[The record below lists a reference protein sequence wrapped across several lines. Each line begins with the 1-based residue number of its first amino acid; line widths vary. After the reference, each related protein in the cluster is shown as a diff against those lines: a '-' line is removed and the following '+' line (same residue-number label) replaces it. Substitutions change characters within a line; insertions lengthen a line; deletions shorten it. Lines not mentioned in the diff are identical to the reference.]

1 MAREKFNA
9 PNPSRRDSGN
19 SRHSS
24 TSVSSTSG
32 KGNSAQL
39 EAQASQLSHSITDIN
54 NQIQDNTKSIND
66 TTKLIHQ
73 LRKSA
78 GAIGDA
84 AMKQGEDKDNR
95 AISPDD
101 DIQRSSEQLR
111 SAEDK
116 LNQLKENRKELIKK
130 LSNYRDKL
138 QKLQE
143 MKRKH
148 DEQAKQKNDSKSEEP
163 GNRSSD
169 RHAER
174 QSDSKDAPNNK
185 GKERLQ
191 GEQKEELLKSRRADD
206 SSARHTESSDAK
218 LNPSRQKALDAE
230 KGAKARYEGKAA
242 NKSAGA
248 KSASNSNAA
257 ANAKTK
263 ASLVKKLQGKLFM
276 GKEAGAGA
284 GSATGAGASGT
295 AGAGGAAGATVA
307 TGSVLWWVLIILL
320 IILLIVLLL
329 IIIIALVVVIKPIE
343 RKYTLK
349 ETVFVTEQNYHAQIV
364 NHVNEYFYSE
374 NPIADDDITYINTQI
389 NWRELLTLWYV
400 LGCSRDGTTMSDG
413 DTFDFTFYPAPDDS
427 EIYELVTEHDLELYE
442 MSLMTEAYNDLYTI
456 ISYPVERVTK
466 YETYHFSTTDELAV
480 KAAELGASG
489 IPFTVID
496 ELTITAKFVHRGARI
511 ECERLDLL
519 EYAEN
524 NLTVDQYNHVVNCLA
539 AVDKH
544 NPNPSAEP
552 TFYAIWQ
559 AIREATSIDVDARE
573 LIVRE
578 AYAMWIMSG
587 CAGAHNLPEA
597 ARNQYGVDTPLD
609 ITIYRESPGAGS
621 DPVPF
626 RFVYMNSEGNTVSS
640 VTNALPWLTPDVYQ
654 VEEDVPV
661 FLNPEYTWLGSS
673 EIYYCNEGLSVLGL
687 EEDED
692 DPDYEDDQTYY
703 NNIPS
708 WAINSNDPNKIV
720 SCSNMDWNTFIYHI
734 AQPYSADYM
743 PGAGLTN
750 EPWCAAFI
758 SSLAVNMFPHGC
770 FFVHRE
776 LYIDSDHPAWTVYD
790 PVDNNHPWAE
800 AHRSF
805 VEAISELGSANSFSG
820 WVNQLRTVY
829 NAAVNTGMELA
840 LTNYINAL
848 ELTASTDYYR
858 VDLTNVHSELTAG
871 LYNENSEDNLAF
883 PPSAADT
890 TQYRPDTTDFDDW
903 YGIDMSSTVQF
914 ASQHLTDGDN
924 NLYDPRGPFIGHV
937 NGWYSPQMEFSSN
950 LPVDFEDRADAYCYI
965 AGIGGILQVLID
977 SCNEGGFYP
986 VVVAAGDNLIDLL
999 NTYNILDS
1007 GSYNTVFPQYVTH
1020 FVTSYFSIFGEL
1032 HEEPMGLYRAD
1043 TIGCS
1048 AIYNYYDGN
1057 GGGVELYGNH
1067 GDTSLDLY
1075 TPTEGDLV
1083 IWTDSE
1089 SDDDD
1094 QLDHVAMIIYAEP
1107 DSDTVYIISGN
1118 TGAETSDDSGII
1130 GVGSISIYSDRIQA
1144 IAHLPV

>member
-39 EAQASQLSHSITDIN
+39 EAQALQLSHSITDIN
-54 NQIQDNTKSIND
+54 NQIQDNTKAIND

-148 DEQAKQKNDSKSEEP
+148 DEQTKQKNDSKSEEP

-320 IILLIVLLL
+320 IILLILLIV
-329 IIIIALVVVIKPIE
+329 IIIIALLVIIKPIE
-343 RKYTLK
+343 RQYTLK
-349 ETVFVTEQNYHAQIV
+349 ETVFITEQNYHAQIV
-364 NHVNEYFYSE
+364 SHVNEYFYDEDTRISE
-374 NPIADDDITYINTQI
+374 DDITYVNTQI

-489 IPFTVID
+489 IPFTVLD
-496 ELTITAKFVHRGARI
+496 EHTIQAKFIHRGARV
-511 ECERLDLL
+511 ECERIDVL
-519 EYAEN
+519 EYAESH
-524 NLTVDQYNHVVNCLA
+524 LSAEQYNHVVNCLN
-539 AVDKH
+539 AVDRY
-544 NPNPSAEP
+544 NPNPSVEP

-559 AIREATSIDVDARE
+559 AIREATSIDIDARE

-587 CAGAHNLPEA
+587 CVQTGSVPQEA
-597 ARNQYGVDTPLD
+597 RDFYGVDTPLSYSM
-609 ITIYRESPGAGS
+609 YREVPGNGIPTA
-621 DPVPF
+621 F
-626 RFVYMNSEGNTVSS
+626 RFDYMNSQGNTVES
-640 VTNALPWLTPDVYQ
+640 VTSALPWLADGTQNED
-654 VEEDVPV
+654 DVPV
-661 FLNPEYTWLGSS
+661 FLDPQYTWIGNSSIAYCDTGLQDLG
-673 EIYYCNEGLSVLGL
+673 IY
-687 EEDED
+687 EEDSD
-692 DPDYEDDQTYY
+692 VDTTLTYY
-703 NNIPS
+703 NNRPS
-708 WAINSNDPNKIV
+708 SAPNTDSDPNKVV
-720 SCSNMDWNTFIYHI
+720 SCANMSWDTYCYHV
-734 AQPYSADYM
+734 AQPGTYGTDSDFHYA
-743 PGAGLTN
+743 
-750 EPWCAAFI
+750 WCAAFI
-758 SSLAVNMFPHGC
+758 ASLALNMHPNGC

-776 LYIDSDHPAWTVYD
+776 LYIDDDHPAWTVYD
-790 PVDNNHPWAE
+790 PIENNHPWAE
-800 AHRSF
+800 AHEEF
-805 VEAISELGSANSFSG
+805 IEAINELGTSDTLSG
-820 WVNQLRTVY
+820 WIRELTAVY
-829 NAAVNTGMELA
+829 NAGVDTGMELA
-840 LTNYINAL
+840 LTNYINAI
-848 ELTASTDYYR
+848 EICASTDYYR
-858 VDLTNVHSELTAG
+858 VDLVNTHSSLTAG
-871 LYNENSEDNLAF
+871 LYGENSEDGLVF

-890 TQYRPDTTDFDDW
+890 TEYRPNLDDFDDW
-903 YGIDMSSTVQF
+903 YGIDMSDTIEFSTR
-914 ASQHLTDGDN
+914 HLTDGDN
-924 NLYDPRGPFIGHV
+924 NLYDNATIGHA
-937 NGWYSPQMEFSSN
+937 NGWYSPQMDIYSN
-950 LPVDFEDRADAYCYI
+950 LPVDFEDRAEAYCYI
-965 AGIGGILQVLID
+965 AGIGGILKVMVD
-977 SCNEGGFYP
+977 SCHTTTGMFWP
-986 VVVAAGDNLIDLL
+986 AIVSVGDTVIDVLED
-999 NTYNILDS
+999 NGILQPGEFNS
-1007 GSYNTVFPQYVTH
+1007 VFPQYVSE
-1020 FVTSYFSIFGEL
+1020 FVHSYFSIFGEL
-1032 HEEPMGLYRAD
+1032 HEEPMGYYPCGATGCGQYAD
-1043 TIGCS
+1043 
-1048 AIYNYYDGN
+1048 YYAN
-1057 GGGVELYGNH
+1057 GGGGGTAYGPGGTSMDIYEPQI
-1067 GDTSLDLY
+1067 GDVVITRSSHTDENGE
-1075 TPTEGDLV
+1075 TEWDDWYGDNGGASH
-1083 IWTDSE
+1083 IR
-1089 SDDDD
+1089 
-1094 QLDHVAMIIYAEP
+1094 IIVYAEP
-1107 DSDTVYIISGN
+1107 GSSMVTVIEGNASNSIRMSTISLDN
-1118 TGAETSDDSGII
+1118 SNIYVI
-1130 GVGSISIYSDRIQA
+1130 GQ
-1144 IAHLPV
+1144 PPC